1 MVTKEQIEQLIS
13 PRVNHVL
20 LIGQASLSESQ
31 FQAYRK
37 LILDTFGKN
46 GLGKDLDKIFCSQLH
61 KARDGTGRNTL
72 GKEGGAP

>member
-20 LIGQASLSESQ
+20 LIGQASMSESQ

-37 LILDTFGKN
+37 LILATFGKN
-46 GLGKDLDKIFCSQLH
+46 GLSKDLDNVFCSQLH
-61 KARDGTGRNTL
+61 KERDGMGRNTL
-72 GKEGGAP
+72 SKEGGAP